1 NKWCTLRNKWCN
13 LVGLVVHYR
22 VEYPINDDLYE
33 LTIEKGNSNL
43 QKVPFSRLMVNFY
56 YNDIPS
62 SSIIYVITKS
72 HLNNFLEKMNSLEQ
86 KIITKM
92 KSSFE

>member
-1 NKWCTLRNKWCN
+1 M
-13 LVGLVVHYR
+13 VGLVVHYR